1 MNERLENAL
10 FTLESEI
17 ARKFGLE
24 HPVTIQT
31 FMFTEEVRSA
41 FCGCDS
47 VEEKNS
53 WTLEE
58 LAELSDEERMKVL
71 ANLPDEEGDKL
82 VKKIFEKDPIGLLIS
97 ILEISLMN
105 EQ

>member
-1 MNERLENAL
+1 MNERFENAL
-10 FTLESEI
+10 FILESEI
-17 ARKFGLE
+17 ARRFGLE

-41 FCGCDS
+41 FCGYDT
-47 VEEKNS
+47 VEEKTS

-58 LAELSDEERMKVL
+58 LAELPEEERMRVL
-71 ANLPDEEGDKL
+71 TNLPDEEGDKL
-82 VKKIFEKDPIGLLIS
+82 VREIFEKDPVGLLIS